1 MLFKEITNFKEHIY
15 KVFSAANKEK
25 KAKRAI

>member
-1 MLFKEITNFKEHIY
+1 MLFKEITNFKEYIR

-25 KAKRAI
+25 KAKRII